1 MEYRIGLDLGT
12 HSIGAVALSLEY
24 NAEQKQ
30 DLPVDVIW
38 HRGHIFSEPLNN
50 TQTGLVPKTAE
61 RREARQK
68 RRQLQRRARRIKKVY
83 QLASLLDLNKGD
95 IRQKNEHVELED
107 GTKLPYLAYVRA
119 KAATEQIELED
130 LIRVFTRLAKRRGY
144 SGGFKTK
151 SKKEKKG
158 AVETGADLL
167 KDTLQNKTLGQF
179 LLERLKEGK
188 PTRLKINQSYQ
199 DESDLYAL
207 REHLETEFETIW
219 ETQRQHYPVLDNKAV
234 CPIPGKHYAELLPLK
249 KIFKVAIF
257 DQRPLKPFNDKIG
270 LCEMEPN
277 LPRAPKAQ
285 MAAQAFRIEKILGD
299 LMVGQGK
306 TAKPLSP
313 DQKNV
318 IRDLLN
324 KQAELG
330 FETIYKAL
338 DKANC
343 PLPEGKRFSIEYA
356 KRESIKGN
364 TTLAG
369 FKSLKLLDDWLA
381 LDEITQ
387 IQIIN
392 FWNELGSPEQLF
404 DDHWDK
410 KFLTWNKNPAKRKL
424 RTFSEAFKN
433 FIDKLRKHEKFDRL
447 SKMNHFESGRSA
459 YSIKA
464 LKRLT
469 KYMQEYNCNEYDAI
483 WGNTESELQGCYP
496 QQDQTENKRV
506 EKLLAPAPTGNAVVD
521 VALAQL
527 QHLVNDCIDNLGCP
541 PKEIIVEMSRDIKNG
556 VTARNE
562 LDSQNRK
569 REAARK
575 KAAADITD
583 NFNAAATPDNILK
596 YELWNEQEHHCPYCN
611 IRIGV
616 EEVLDGSKTNFE
628 HIIPRSKTKVG
639 RKRSEIIL
647 AHRRCND
654 IKGNRLPLLV
664 PEFINDEQRMLAI
677 ENMAKL
683 LEKKGRRQRTPGL
696 LRKAQLLRLDDEEG
710 LLADDSVSS
719 FSDWQLHDTS
729 WIAKLAAQWLSCLV
743 EKPSRVSITKGGLTA
758 YMRRHLG
765 LDTVIPEL
773 RYQEGKSVL
782 TKQGVSLNQEDFEQY
797 KRFYHGHRWQGKVVD
812 LPPELDKRID
822 HRHHLIDALIIA
834 LSGHEFVQCATRLH
848 QAYCEKA
855 RKAGEKIDGRVIRE
869 KMRKAIGENIRA
881 FKAREKALNFLRHAH
896 ITHRP
901 DHNLAGKFYQDA
913 AYKKIFDEEAEKPRL
928 IIRKRISEL
937 VVAGNA
943 DKTLK
948 KLNSIVK
955 PRVREHVISVFQE
968 RIASGKKPEEA
979 LSAPV
984 TQKWY
989 GEEKPIFSVSTY
1001 YDRGAEKAD
1010 PVPYFS
1016 DYGEETK
1023 YLIPDL
1029 FAYFKLLFT
1038 DDGLVDS
1045 SNSHLVSLADHARSR
1060 VKNSRN
1066 ADIPHPSEWRYYKGD
1081 TVINIETKERF
1092 LICKFKNDTSRYL
1105 FLSPLT
1111 ETRNWDKISA
1121 KDSSDKHIAFT
1132 VGIKNMANYKPE
1144 YLLQ

>member
-24 NAEQKQ
+24 NTEQKQ
-30 DLPVDVIW
+30 LQPVDVIW

-68 RRQLQRRARRIKKVY
+68 RRQLQRRARRIKKIY
-83 QLASLLDLNKGD
+83 QLASLLDLNKDG
-95 IRQKNEHVELED
+95 ILQKNEHISLED
-107 GTKLPYLAYVRA
+107 GTKIPYLAYIRA
-119 KAATEQIELED
+119 KAAEKKIELDD
-130 LIRVFTRLAKRRGY
+130 LIRVFSRLTKRRGY

-151 SKKEKKG
+151 SEKEKKG

-167 KDTLQNKTLGQF
+167 KETLQNKTLGQF
-179 LLERLKEGK
+179 LFERLLEGK
-188 PTRLKINQSYQ
+188 PTRLKISQIYK

-219 ETQRQHYPVLDNKAV
+219 KTQQQYHAILNRKAV
-234 CPIPGKHYAELLPLK
+234 CPVPGKYYAELLPLK
-249 KIFKVAIF
+249 KIFKIAIF

-270 LCEMEPN
+270 LCELEPN

-285 MAAQAFRIEKILGD
+285 MVAQAFRIEKILGD

-306 TAKPLSP
+306 KTAKPLSQV
-313 DQKNV
+313 QKNV

-338 DKANC
+338 EKANC
-343 PLPEGKRFSIEYA
+343 PLSKGKRFSIEYA
-356 KRESIKGN
+356 KRESLKGN

-381 LDEITQ
+381 LDDLTQ
-387 IQIIN
+387 VQIIN
-392 FWNELGSPEQLF
+392 FWNELGSPDQLF
-404 DDHWDK
+404 DDRWYE
-410 KFLTWNKNPAKRKL
+410 KFLTWNKNPDKRKI
-424 RTFSEAFKN
+424 RVFSESFKN
-433 FIDKLRKHEKFDRL
+433 FIDKLRRHEKFDRL

-464 LKRLT
+464 LKHLT
-469 KYMQEYNCNEYDAI
+469 EYMQAHHCNEYDAI
-483 WGNTESELQGCYP
+483 HGNTEGKLQGCYP
-496 QQDQTENKRV
+496 QLNKIENKRI
-506 EKLLAPAPTGNAVVD
+506 EKLSAPVPTGNAVVD
-521 VALAQL
+521 VALRQL
-527 QHLVNDCIDNLGCP
+527 QKVINDCIDNLGCP

-562 LDSQNRK
+562 IDNQNRR

-575 KAAADITD
+575 KAAVDITE
-583 NFNAAATPDNILK
+583 NFHAAATPDNILK
-596 YELWNEQEHHCPYCN
+596 YELWTEQEHHCPYCN
-611 IRIGV
+611 YLIGAN
-616 EEVLDGSKTNFE
+616 EVLDGSKTNFE
-628 HIIPRSKTKVG
+628 HIIPRSKSKVG

-664 PEFINDEQRMLAI
+664 PEFINDEQSILAI
-677 ENMAKL
+677 KNMAEL
-683 LEKKGRRQRTPGL
+683 LEKKGKRQRMPGI
-696 LRKAQLLRLDDEEG
+696 LRKALLLRLDDEEG
-710 LLADDSVSS
+710 LLEDESVSS
-719 FSDWQLHDTS
+719 FSDWQLHDNS
-729 WIAKLAAQWLSCLV
+729 WIAKLAAQWLGCLV
-743 EKPSRVSITKGGLTA
+743 EKTSQVSITKGGLTA

-782 TKQGVSLNQEDFEQY
+782 TKENVSLNEEDFEQY
-797 KRFYHGHRWQGKVVD
+797 KSFYHGHRWQGKVES

-822 HRHHLIDALIIA
+822 HRHHLVDAFIIA
-834 LSGHEFVQCATRLH
+834 LSDRKFVLRASRLH
-848 QAYCEKA
+848 QSYCEKA
-855 RKAGEKIDGRVIRE
+855 DKSGVRIDGRVIRE
-869 KMRKAIGENIRA
+869 KMRKAIGHNLQS
-881 FKAREKALNFLRHAH
+881 FKAREKALIFLQNAH

-913 AYKKIFDEEAEKPRL
+913 AYQKIFDEETEKFRL

-937 VVAGNA
+937 VVIGNY

-955 PRVREHVISVFQE
+955 PSVRDHVISVFQE
-968 RIASGKKPEEA
+968 RINSGKKPEEA
-979 LSAPV
+979 FSVPV
-984 TQKWY
+984 IQKWY
-989 GEEKPIFSVSTY
+989 GKETPILSVSTY

-1029 FAYFKLLFT
+1029 FAYFKLFFT
-1038 DDGLVDS
+1038 DDGHIDS
-1045 SNSHLVSLADHARSR
+1045 GNSHLVSLADHARR
-1060 VKNSRN
+1060 IVRN
-1066 ADIPHPSEWRYYKGD
+1066 IDVPHPNEWRYYKGD
-1081 TVINIETKERF
+1081 TVMNVKTKERF
-1092 LICKFKNDTSRYL
+1092 VICKFKNDTSRYI

-1121 KDSSDKHIAFT
+1121 KGSSDKHIAFT

-1144 YLLQ
+1144 YLLK